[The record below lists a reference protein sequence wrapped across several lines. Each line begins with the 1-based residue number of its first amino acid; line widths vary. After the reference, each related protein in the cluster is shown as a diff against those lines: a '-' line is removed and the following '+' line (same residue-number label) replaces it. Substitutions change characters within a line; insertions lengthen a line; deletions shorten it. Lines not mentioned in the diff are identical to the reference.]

1 MIHWFDGITIL
12 MVILFCY
19 GFLFNQPLLFIQLNF
34 IIKVIISFYLMYKFN
49 DFRSDPIKFTVLD
62 KKICY
67 SAGFYL
73 FIFSF
78 ADVIN
83 FYFLE
88 LRNYIQQLKIES
100 KIM

>member
-1 MIHWFDGITIL
+1 MIHWFDGITII
-12 MVILFCY
+12 MVILFSY

-88 LRNYIQQLKIES
+88 LRNYIQQLKIET

>member
-1 MIHWFDGITIL
+1 MIHWFDGITFL
-12 MVILFCY
+12 MIILFGY
-19 GFLFNQPLLFIQLNF
+19 GILFKQPLLFIQLNF

-49 DFRSDPIKFTVLD
+49 DFRSDSIKFTVLD

-73 FIFSF
+73 FIISF

-83 FYFLE
+83 FYYLE
-88 LRNYIQQLKIES
+88 LRAYIEKLKSNEL
-100 KIM
+100 

>member
-12 MVILFCY
+12 MIILFGY

-88 LRNYIQQLKIES
+88 LRNYIQQLKIET

>member
-1 MIHWFDGITIL
+1 MIHWFDGITII
-12 MVILFCY
+12 MVILFSY

-88 LRNYIQQLKIES
+88 LRNYIQQLKIET
-100 KIM
+100 KII

>member
-1 MIHWFDGITIL
+1 MIHWFDGITIV
-12 MVILFCY
+12 MVILFSY

-88 LRNYIQQLKIES
+88 LRNYIQQLKIET